1 MKISDLTKK
10 LGKIKAHVGDVEVY
24 IYDTK
29 LGYTPPQ
36 VEVELMRDVLEGEFR
51 QVVKKPKEGTA
62 FVSL

>member
-1 MKISDLTKK
+1 MKITELTAK
-10 LGKIKAHVGDVEVY
+10 LAKIKAHLGDVEVY

-36 VEVELMRDVLEGEFR
+36 VEVELMRDVLEDEFR
-51 QVVKKPKEGTA
+51 QVVKRPKEGMA